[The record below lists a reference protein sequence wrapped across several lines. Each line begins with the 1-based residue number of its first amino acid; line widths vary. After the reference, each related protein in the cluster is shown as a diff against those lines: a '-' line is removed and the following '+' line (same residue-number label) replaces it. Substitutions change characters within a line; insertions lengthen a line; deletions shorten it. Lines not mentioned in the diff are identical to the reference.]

1 MSGGKVP
8 GSGVRTY
15 TSLRHLAADLASTM
29 RSARALR
36 ADRAAG
42 RVGTAFSERL
52 MLCVTS
58 VNGCRWCSFAHSRM
72 ALAAGLGPEEVRG
85 LLGGVAD
92 GAPEGE
98 LPALLYAQH
107 WAETGGRP
115 DTAARARLVGTYGPA
130 SAEAIERVI
139 RVINTANMLGNTV
152 DRVMGRLTRGR
163 WASAIVLRTVVGAEA
178 PA

>member
-1 MSGGKVP
+1 M
-8 GSGVRTY
+8 R
-15 TSLRHLAADLASTM
+15 AARD
-29 RSARALR
+29 LR

-42 RVGTAFSERL
+42 RVGAAFAERL
-52 MLCVTS
+52 MLSVTH

-72 ALAAGLGPEEVRG
+72 AMRAGLGPDEVRG

-98 LPALLYAQH
+98 LAALLYAQH

-115 DTAARARLVGTYGPA
+115 DIALKARLIGTYGPA
-130 SAEAIERVI
+130 GAEAIERVI
-139 RVINTANMLGNTV
+139 RTINTANLVGNTV

-163 WASAIVLRTVVGAEA
+163 WASAIVLRSVVFDQASVRGPIALS
-178 PA
+178 PPR